1 MDSRRPTVSVVI
13 PTRNR
18 AAIVERAV
26 LSALAQ
32 TARPCEVVVIDDAST
47 DDTAGRLERY
57 AGDGV
62 RVLRVPER
70 GGGSRARNL
79 GIEAARGDWVAF
91 LDSDDEWRPQKLE
104 RQLAR
109 LEAFDGLGLSVVYCR
124 RIAFDHL
131 TGRQFPVPTPLLE
144 GNVFAALLSG
154 WEVSTSQVMVSREAL
169 TRVGGFDPVL
179 PGSQDYDLWLRL
191 AAAGYLFGGV
201 PEALAVKH
209 AHLVLQMSADPGVKE
224 QGLAILDKKWR
235 ATIVRQFGERHHA
248 RWIALRR
255 VVIAQSYLM
264 QVREA
269 AAQGERRLAR
279 QHCRA
284 MLRAGGFPVA
294 FYARA
299 VGLVLLGWPPYR
311 GLARAWRRL
320 RAAP

>member
-1 MDSRRPTVSVVI
+1 
-13 PTRNR
+13 
-18 AAIVERAV
+18 
-26 LSALAQ
+26 
-32 TARPCEVVVIDDAST
+32 
-47 DDTAGRLERY
+47 
-57 AGDGV
+57 
-62 RVLRVPER
+62 VLRVPER
-70 GGGSRARNL
+70 SGGGRARNL

-109 LEAFDGLGLSVVYCR
+109 LEAPDGPGLSVVYCR
-124 RIAFDHL
+124 RIAVDHL
-131 TGRQFPVPTPLLE
+131 AGRQFPVPTPLRE
-144 GNVFAALLSG
+144 GNVFAALLHG
-154 WEVSTSQVMVSREAL
+154 WEVSTSQVMVSRAAL
-169 TRVGGFDPVL
+169 TRIGGFDPVL

-191 AAAGYLFGGV
+191 AEAGYLFGGV

-209 AHLVLQMSADPGVKE
+209 AYLVLQMSADPGVKE
-224 QGLAILDKKWR
+224 RGLVILDEKWR

-269 AAQGERRLAR
+269 AAQGERRVAR
-279 QHCRA
+279 HYCRA

-299 VGLVLLGWPPYR
+299 VGLVLLGWPAYR

-320 RAAP
+320 RAALPGLPPDSTSSVSQ